1 MNIWLAPLLAFALL
15 NAAPEDLPEMV
26 PMEVPLTERGYAL
39 VDRQH
44 GVRVYEHQHA
54 DIIRIAAEGR
64 FAAPPERVQQVLLDY
79 ERHAGRVERVSV
91 SRVLAR
97 RDERMLVYQRLNLP
111 LISDRDF
118 NLLVRWGEDE
128 GRRWIH
134 YRTASQ
140 GRPARPGVVR
150 VCHHRGSWQLEA
162 LPGGRGSRARY
173 QSSIDM
179 AGMLPRWMARSGVG
193 DEVPGLFTAIRKMLA
208 EDR

>member
-1 MNIWLAPLLAFALL
+1 MSSWLEMLTASLLLT
-15 NAAPEDLPEMV
+15 AAPEGLPEMV
-26 PMEVPLTERGYAL
+26 PMEVPLTERGYEL
-39 VDRQH
+39 IDREQ
-44 GVRVYEHQHA
+44 GVRVYKHERA
-54 DIIRIAAEGR
+54 EIIRIAAEGR

-79 ERHAGRVERVSV
+79 ERHAGRVKRVSV

-118 NLLVRWGEDE
+118 NLRVSWGEDE

-150 VCHHRGSWQLEA
+150 VSHHRGSWQLEA
-162 LPGGRGSRARY
+162 LPGGHGSRVRY